1 MGLDMENKI
10 LYSIIKRPIITEKV
24 MTLREDKNVVFFEV
38 DISSNKKQIKESI
51 EKLFN
56 VTVLNVRTLIVRGK
70 KVRRGFSQGKKKNWK
85 KAIVELK
92 KGDRIDYFE
101 GS

>member
-1 MGLDMENKI
+1 MEDKI
-10 LYSIIKRPIITEKV
+10 LYSIVKRPIITEKV
-24 MTLREDKNVVFFEV
+24 MIQREDRNIVVFEV
-38 DISSNKKQIKESI
+38 DKDSNKNQIKEAV
-51 EKLFN
+51 EKLFK
-56 VTVLNVRTLIVRGK
+56 VSVIDVRTLVVRGK

-85 KAIVELK
+85 KAIIELK

>member
-1 MGLDMENKI
+1 MGLNMEDKI

-24 MTLREDKNVVFFEV
+24 MTLREDKNLVCFEV
-38 DISSNKKQIKESI
+38 NKDSNKKEIKESI
-51 EKLFN
+51 EKIFN

-70 KVRRGFSQGKKKNWK
+70 KIRRGFTQGKKKNWK

>member
-1 MGLDMENKI
+1 MMEDKI
-10 LYSIIKRPIITEKV
+10 LYSIVKRPIITEKV
-24 MTLREDKNVVFFEV
+24 MIQREDRNIVVFEV
-38 DISSNKKQIKESI
+38 DKDSNKNQIKEAV
-51 EKLFN
+51 EKLFK
-56 VTVLNVRTLIVRGK
+56 VSVIDVRTLVVRGK

-85 KAIVELK
+85 KAIIELK

>member
-1 MGLDMENKI
+1 MDEKI

-24 MTLREDKNVVFFEV
+24 MLQREDKNVVVFEV
-38 DISSNKKQIKESI
+38 NRNANKHQIKEAV
-51 EKLFN
+51 EKIFK
-56 VTVLNVRTLIVRGK
+56 VTVLDVRTLIVRGK
-70 KVRRGFSQGKKKNWK
+70 KVRRGFVEGKRSNWK
-85 KAIVELK
+85 KAIIELK